1 MEVSKISED
10 VALDHSL
17 AGEKR
22 RPPTSGSDDT
32 VHKEHHRNV
41 TGGLARAA
49 VFGVSDGLLTN
60 VSLILGV
67 AGANPAPG
75 LIRLAGIAGMV
86 AGAFSMGA
94 GEFISVSAQAELLQ
108 REIEIERLEIE
119 RHPEIERRELAQIYE
134 LRGVRKDVADTVASA
149 LMADPAAALQAHA
162 REELGIDPSDVG
174 APLGVALSS
183 FISFA
188 VGAVVPLFPWFFFS
202 GTLAVLLSVVF
213 ATALAATIGVVLA
226 SFTGRSRIRSVARQ
240 VGVAFVAAAVTYG
253 VGRLVGVGVQ

>member
-1 MEVSKISED
+1 MSEE
-10 VALDHSL
+10 VALDRSV
-17 AGEKR
+17 AGARGK
-22 RPPTSGSDDT
+22 PPAPGSDDT

-41 TGGLARAA
+41 AGGLARAA

-67 AGANPAPG
+67 AGASPAPG

-94 GEFISVSAQAELLQ
+94 GEFISVSAQSELLQ

-134 LRGVRKDVADTVASA
+134 RRGIRKDVADTVATA
-149 LMADPAAALQAHA
+149 LMADPAVALQAHA

-188 VGAVVPLFPWFFFS
+188 VGAAVPLFPWLFFS
-202 GTLAVLLSVVF
+202 GTLAVVLSVVL
-213 ATALAATIGVVLA
+213 AVALAATIGVVLA
-226 SFTGRSRIRSVARQ
+226 SFTGRSRFRSMTRQ
-240 VGVAFVAAAVTYG
+240 VGVAVVAAAVTYG

>member
-1 MEVSKISED
+1 MSEE
-10 VALDHSL
+10 VALDRSV
-17 AGEKR
+17 ASARGK
-22 RPPTSGSDDT
+22 PPTSGSEDT

-67 AGANPAPG
+67 AGASPAPG

-94 GEFISVSAQAELLQ
+94 GEFISVSAQSELLQ
-108 REIEIERLEIE
+108 REIEVERLEIE
-119 RHPEIERRELAQIYE
+119 RHPEIEHRELAQIYE
-134 LRGVRKDVADTVASA
+134 LRGVRKDVADTVATA
-149 LMADPAAALQAHA
+149 LMADPAVALQAHA

-188 VGAVVPLFPWFFFS
+188 VGAAVPLFPWLFLS
-202 GTLAVLLSVVF
+202 GTLAVVLSVVL
-213 ATALAATIGVVLA
+213 AIGLAATIGVVLA
-226 SFTGRSRIRSVARQ
+226 SFTGRSRFRSMTRQ
-240 VGVAFVAAAVTYG
+240 VGVAIVAAAVTYG